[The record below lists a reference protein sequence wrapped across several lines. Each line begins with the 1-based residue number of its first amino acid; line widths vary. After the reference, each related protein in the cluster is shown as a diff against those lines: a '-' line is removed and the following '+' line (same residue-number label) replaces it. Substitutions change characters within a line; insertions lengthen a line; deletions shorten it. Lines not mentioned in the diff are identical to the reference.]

1 MFLYFFA
8 RFEIMTASYAAGRI
22 RIEIYGRRNE
32 DIETNSSEK
41 KWRRIC
47 GASDFIIAMVIVF
60 VVATR
65 PRQSDQSQPF
75 SKRFI
80 CKCMESFSFCHSLF
94 FSAALMWAL
103 IFLCAREV
111 LVGTDNLLVST
122 TGI

>member
-1 MFLYFFA
+1 
-8 RFEIMTASYAAGRI
+8 MTASYAAGRI

-32 DIETNSSEK
+32 NIETNSSEK

-47 GASDFIIAMVIVF
+47 GASAFIIAMVIVF

-80 CKCMESFSFCHSLF
+80 CKCMEYRKEKVTSKSFSFCHSLF

-103 IFLCAREV
+103 IFSCAREV